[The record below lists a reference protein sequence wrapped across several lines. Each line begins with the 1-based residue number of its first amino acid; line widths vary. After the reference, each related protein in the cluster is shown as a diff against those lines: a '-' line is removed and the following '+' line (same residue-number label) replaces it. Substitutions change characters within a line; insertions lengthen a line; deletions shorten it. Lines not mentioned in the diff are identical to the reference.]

1 MKKLLHYYLSAAMLL
16 CSLAQTRAQ
25 GEDTY
30 RWVEKDGVYTL
41 AGTPKKGDIATIK
54 VGVYYSAPENG
65 ANTIWFTVSGID
77 PATDAITAFYPVERN
92 GRVSDTQHA
101 LRVTEGWNDVILTAT
116 HKGSGKVSGV
126 AISDLKMP
134 TNTTHPIE
142 TLSNIFDINDD
153 GKMEF
158 LRSRSEGES
167 VYYEEYNFF
176 CTYDYP
182 GLIPGD
188 YPKLPDGGQARLCNL
203 NNDGIPD
210 VRYLE
215 GGGVALSQNGP
226 AWQVPARVTEAPYPC
241 DYNNDG
247 RTDLM
252 QSTHKVFRQGADGSF
267 NATEIIP
274 VTSEEDTLVYNRWQA
289 SHTNQG
295 IGMGNLGGDVGV
307 PIGGEEKIAT
317 FNSNREFYSMDFNQ
331 DGHED
336 LIDETTGTILLNRG
350 NNRFLKAPQSGR
362 LYMRD
367 LNGDFIADYICYDE
381 DTRTVESMVF
391 QKDGSM
397 KKQTLMSNLAMDR
410 KIYFY
415 DFNNDG
421 AVDVLLPFSAS
432 QSTGEYS
439 YLVLAINDGKGN
451 FSINEDNTYR
461 RKLHFV
467 GCADVDSDGH
477 YDILALEPD
486 PGRPTWN
493 GHECDLYWLKGN
505 GKLGFEEMHGGLIN
519 TTLNAYEYSNEME
532 GDAEAFTGDFD
543 NDGICDVLVHSIVNN
558 GSGKY
563 EPTPSFLYTFTK
575 ETATPNRAPQKPA
588 TPTWVADEASGML
601 QVNWQK
607 GTDDLTPQADLTYA
621 LRIGTEPGKGD
632 VVYAAANADGRR
644 LNLMPGNMEYN
655 LGKKLNVA
663 GWKTGDYYIA
673 VQSIDA
679 MCKGSA
685 WSDEVVYR
693 HNMLQAPIYIPFK
706 DVSTADTVTLAY
718 DGTPNPQHTYHW
730 ELDGGII
737 TEEEAGGST
746 VRVIYH
752 TPGQKN
758 IALRVSDAGGN
769 TGTPQTADLS
779 VRAARIDEKEQTE
792 WLGWKVNGV
801 ADMDNNGTPELLTE
815 NGVYQQISGQDLEF
829 EKAPGIY
836 NTNLSINLTFPWD
849 YNRDGMVDFIGGCNY
864 DPNPKKYAHNLL
876 LNQGNKRFAVSKTVS
891 EIFEPRNG
899 YMGSMWFD
907 TPIYDFNNDGQPDY
921 YIRENG
927 NDTIYENTGD
937 WNTFIAHPVE
947 MSFEEFY
954 DYDFEFAD
962 INGDN
967 LIDMI
972 CPTRIDNVYPNQY
985 KIVLFINRGNFE
997 FQRAETNVFT
1007 MSQYVDDISFLDLNN
1022 DGIKDFIEHQD
1033 KELYYIYL
1041 SQNGQYNYD
1050 RVAIYDIPSKPL
1062 CYDLDNNGYT
1072 DLISQTL
1079 DRVFY
1084 NYGDGKFEL
1093 KTAPTNGKLY
1103 RLLGNTP
1110 KGKLAFIE
1118 ETGAYTAVAESRIA
1132 NTTPQVPTGIR
1143 AVQDAEGYLTI
1154 SWNAAEDAETPPVQ
1168 MRYNLSVKKQGAT
1181 GEGAFVISPLN
1192 ALSNDAAPIPDR
1204 ERYLTGT
1211 QYRIPVSALEIGS
1224 YEISMQSID
1233 GQLTT
1238 SAFSQPVTVEILPK
1252 PLLAL
1257 PARICQDKA
1266 ATIRYIGTGGK
1277 QITVDFGADAEV
1289 LDSGSDHTY
1298 EVVWSTQGYKDITV
1312 TVDGTSSRMQ
1322 AYVNEPIDASFTLP
1336 EITLSQ
1342 TNTYFEVSDDILMN
1356 NRQVKFTVK
1365 ALGEEKDFSNPTE
1378 YGISFERKK
1387 DTKEVRARFENTGS
1401 YIVRMTVSDEG
1412 CGEVFGERTVEV
1424 LESMGAP
1431 DISLVTVD
1439 PATGKNRIN
1448 WKFTNLPDYIT
1459 TVGVYKEGAHYNKFE
1474 LLEEVDPQAEGY
1486 TDMSSNPAIT
1496 TARYRICL
1504 NTSFGIPTESGTPH
1518 QSVHLTINR
1527 GMNGSW
1533 NLIWNAYVGRDI
1545 DNYRILR
1552 GTTPDNLAEI
1562 ARVAGSATSYTDVN
1576 APEGV
1581 VYYAIAYDA
1590 YYEDEWQ
1597 PMTRAMALISAQS
1610 NTVSAA
1616 QAQNLR
1622 LAEELYI
1629 RHLEK
1634 EAVLHEDQPELHL
1647 YTDIYPVSASCKN
1660 VNWTIVKG
1668 EDLAYITPQGLLTA
1682 HGDNTGEIVVRATT
1696 IDGTQFY
1703 KDITVIRKSIVV
1715 PVESISIIP
1724 YEDIYMDYTTGTT
1737 RVALQTYIYPE
1748 NATDKE
1754 VTWQVTEGSQIA
1766 YVDESMPGYCF
1777 LTGTGNGEGVVEV
1790 SSKANPE
1797 IKDSRRFYINGL
1809 PSSIDTEE
1817 ADKMNIYPTRVTGKI
1832 HIMNMPQ
1839 NGEKQIFVI
1848 DTSGRCRHTEQT
1860 AGTEATIECGSY
1872 TPGLYLL
1879 KIVTESKTL
1888 TRKFIKTKP

>member
-1 MKKLLHYYLSAAMLL
+1 MKKLLHYCLSATMLL
-16 CSLAQTRAQ
+16 CGLEQTLAQ
-25 GEDTY
+25 GDTN
-30 RWVEKDGVYTL
+30 
-41 AGTPKKGDIATIK
+41 P
-54 VGVYYSAPENG
+54 
-65 ANTIWFTVSGID
+65 
-77 PATDAITAFYPVERN
+77 
-92 GRVSDTQHA
+92 
-101 LRVTEGWNDVILTAT
+101 
-116 HKGSGKVSGV
+116 
-126 AISDLKMP
+126 
-134 TNTTHPIE
+134 PIE
-142 TLSNIFDINDD
+142 TLSNIFDINND

-158 LRSRSEGES
+158 LRSRCEGEDN
-167 VYYEEYNFF
+167 YGEYNFF
-176 CTYDYP
+176 CTYNYP
-182 GLIPGD
+182 NLIPGD

-215 GGGVALSQNGP
+215 GGGVALSQNGL
-226 AWQVPARVTEAPYPC
+226 AWQVPAHVTEAPYPC

-247 RTDLM
+247 RIDLM
-252 QSTHKVFRQGADGSF
+252 QSIRKVFHQGADGSF
-267 NATEIIP
+267 TATEIIP

-289 SHTNQG
+289 SHTDQG

-307 PIGGEEKIAT
+307 AIGGAEEIAT

-362 LYMRD
+362 LYTRD

-391 QKDGSM
+391 HKDGSM
-397 KKQTLMSNLAMDR
+397 KKQKLMSNLAMDK

-415 DFNNDG
+415 DFNHDG
-421 AVDVLLPFSAS
+421 AVDVLLPFSTS
-432 QSTGEYS
+432 ESTGEYS

-461 RKLHFV
+461 RKLNFV

-477 YDILALEPD
+477 YDILALESA

-493 GHECDLYWLKGN
+493 GYECDLYWLKGN
-505 GKLGFEEMHGGLIN
+505 GKLGFEEMPGVLIS
-519 TTLNAYEYSNEME
+519 TQLNAHKSGSMD

-543 NDGICDVLVHSIVNN
+543 NDGICDVLLHSISYIY
-558 GSGKY
+558 GWRRPS
-563 EPTPSFLYTFTK
+563 PSFLYTFTK
-575 ETATPNRAPQKPA
+575 ETATPNRAPQKPDA
-588 TPTWVADEASGML
+588 PTWVADETSGML

-607 GTDDLTPQADLTYA
+607 GTDDLTPQVDLTYA

-632 VVYAAANADGRR
+632 VVYAAANTNGRR

-655 LGKKLNVA
+655 LDKKFNVA
-663 GWKTGDYYIA
+663 GWQTGDYYIA
-673 VQSIDA
+673 VQTIDA
-679 MCKGSA
+679 MGAGSA

-693 HNMLQAPIYIPFK
+693 HNMLQAPIYIPSK

-746 VRVIYH
+746 VHVIYH

-779 VRAARIDEKEQTE
+779 VRAARIDEKKQTE
-792 WLGWKVNGV
+792 SLWDVNGV
-801 ADMDNNGTPELLTE
+801 ADVDNNGTPELLTE
-815 NGVYQQISGQDLEF
+815 KGVYQQISGQNLEF

-836 NTNLSINLTFPWD
+836 NTNLSIRLIFPWD

-864 DPNPKKYAHNLL
+864 EFSSGEWSYADNLL

-891 EIFEPRNG
+891 EIFEPTIG
-899 YMGSMWFD
+899 YMGSTWFD
-907 TPIYDFNNDGQPDY
+907 TPIYDFNNDGLPDY
-921 YIRENG
+921 YIRNNDYDTIYE
-927 NDTIYENTGD
+927 DTIYENTGD
-937 WNTFIAHPVE
+937 WNTFIAHPIE

-954 DYDFEFAD
+954 DNDFDYND

-967 LIDMI
+967 LTDII
-972 CPTRIDNVYPNQY
+972 CLKKIDNLSSGQY

-997 FQRAETNVFT
+997 FQRAETNVIT
-1007 MSQYVDDISFLDLNN
+1007 KECSLSFLDLNN
-1022 DGIKDFIEHQD
+1022 DGIKDIITKISNHDGTATYSFH
-1033 KELYYIYL
+1033 L
-1041 SQNGQYNYD
+1041 SQEEQYTYKTDAAKATFSSFEILN
-1050 RVAIYDIPSKPL
+1050 
-1062 CYDLDNNGYT
+1062 YDLDNNGYT
-1072 DLISQTL
+1072 DLISPTL
-1079 DRVFY
+1079 DNVLY
-1084 NYGDGKFEL
+1084 SYGDGKFEL
-1093 KTAPTNGKLY
+1093 KTAPTNGKEY
-1103 RLLGNTP
+1103 ALLGNNP
-1110 KGKLAFIE
+1110 KGKLAFIDE
-1118 ETGAYTAVAESRIA
+1118 KGKYTAVAESRIA
-1132 NTTPQVPTGIR
+1132 NTPPQAPTGIR

-1168 MRYNLSVKKQGAT
+1168 MRYNLSVKEQGAT
-1181 GEGAFVISPLN
+1181 GEGAYVISPLN
-1192 ALSNDAAPIPDR
+1192 ALSNDAAPIPDL

-1224 YEISMQSID
+1224 YEISLQSID

-1298 EVVWSTQGYKDITV
+1298 EVVWSTKGYKDITV

-1322 AYVNEPIDASFTLP
+1322 VYVNEPIDASFTLP

-1342 TNTYFEVSDDILMN
+1342 TNTYFEVSDDILMK

-1365 ALGEEKDFSNPTE
+1365 ALGKENDFSNPTK

-1387 DTKEVRARFENTGS
+1387 DSKEVRARFENTGS

-1412 CGEVFGERTVEV
+1412 CGEEFSERTVEV

-1474 LLEEVDPQAEGY
+1474 LLEEVDPQTEGY

-1527 GMNGSW
+1527 GMNGNW

-1562 ARVAGSATSYTDVN
+1562 AKVAGSATSYTDVN

-1597 PMTRAMALISAQS
+1597 PMTRAMTLISAQS

-1634 EAVLHEDQPELHL
+1634 EAVLDENQPELHL
-1647 YTDIYPVSASCKN
+1647 YADIYPVSASCKN

-1682 HGDNTGEIVVRATT
+1682 YGDKTGEIVVRATT
-1696 IDGTQFY
+1696 IDGTQLY
-1703 KDITVIRKSIVV
+1703 KDITVIRKSITV

-1724 YEDIYMDYTTGTT
+1724 YENIYIDYTTGTT

-1748 NATDKE
+1748 NATNKE
-1754 VTWQVTEGSQIA
+1754 VTWQVTEGSRIA

-1777 LTGTGNGEGVVEV
+1777 LTGTSNGEGVVEV
-1790 SSKANPE
+1790 SSKAYPK
-1797 IKDSRRFYINGL
+1797 IKDSRRFYISGFQ
-1809 PSSIDTEE
+1809 SSIDTEE

-1872 TPGLYLL
+1872 APGLYLL
-1879 KIVTESKTL
+1879 KIVTNGKTL
-1888 TRKFIKTKP
+1888 TRKFIKTMP